1 MPRRPA
7 SVTQAHISPA
17 IRALRAAGYAD
28 VRVVMRDGGVVVE
41 PAKPE
46 RPRDPTDIDSEDA
59 GAAPLILL

>member
-1 MPRRPA
+1 MPRRAA
-7 SVTQAHISPA
+7 SVTQADISRA

-46 RPRDPTDIDSEDA
+46 RPRDPDDVDTEDA

>member
-1 MPRRPA
+1 MPRRAA
-7 SVTQAHISPA
+7 SVTQADISRA
-17 IRALRAAGYAD
+17 IRALRAAGYPD

-46 RPRDPTDIDSEDA
+46 RPRDPDDVDAEDA